1 MENSQKNKGKAL
13 VGALLLGLAVVGS
26 AFTKAPELKQN
37 EVMFGRDQN
46 GNWVQLTSAQHDLPC
61 FEDPNVCKAVYEE
74 GYTPVTGTSADPGFV
89 RDDGHKGYIVLP

>member
-37 EVMFGRDQN
+37 EEMYGRDQN
-46 GNWVQLTSAQHDLPC
+46 GTWVKLTPAQQTQACVPSSGPC
-61 FEDPNVCKAVYEE
+61 KLVYEE
-74 GYTPVTGTSADPGFV
+74 GYAPVTGTDADEGFI
-89 RDDGHKGYIVLP
+89 RIEQNNGHLNLP